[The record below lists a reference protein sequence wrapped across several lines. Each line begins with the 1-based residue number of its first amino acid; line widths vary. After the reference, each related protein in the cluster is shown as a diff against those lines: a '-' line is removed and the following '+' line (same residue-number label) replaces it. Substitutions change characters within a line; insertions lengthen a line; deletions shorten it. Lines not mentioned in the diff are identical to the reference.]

1 MKTTD
6 KIIHQY
12 ESLAIDITVP
22 ISALNIVLDWLF
34 SRNIEPYTDLVA
46 LAINDLQRLSDK
58 HSKYIQEELY
68 NDK

>member
-1 MKTTD
+1 MESTD
-6 KIIHQY
+6 NIIHQY
-12 ESLAIDITVP
+12 ESLSVDITVP

-34 SRNIEPYTDLVA
+34 SCNIEPYADLVA
-46 LAINDLQRLSDK
+46 LAINDLQRLSDE